1 MAGRPPPM
9 SSPLMLSTAAP
20 PDSSHARDGGS
31 LTQPFGHVAA
41 GRKATKADWARPHAN
56 SDCVALRRQRHPS
69 AWRSKRHEQVWLG
82 RPQWHVAPTPR

>member
-31 LTQPFGHVAA
+31 PTQPFGHVAA
-41 GRKATKADWARPHAN
+41 GRKAMKASWARPHAEMGLCRLAPTTA
-56 SDCVALRRQRHPS
+56 SMGVALKT
-69 AWRSKRHEQVWLG
+69 A
-82 RPQWHVAPTPR
+82 